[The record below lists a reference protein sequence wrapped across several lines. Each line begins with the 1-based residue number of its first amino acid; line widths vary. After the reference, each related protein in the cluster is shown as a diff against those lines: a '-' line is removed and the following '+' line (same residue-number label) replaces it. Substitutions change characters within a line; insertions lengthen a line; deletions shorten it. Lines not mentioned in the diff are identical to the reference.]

1 MNPSGGSGLET
12 SAAKQALDTGRIP
25 VQPIGGHILLLQAK
39 HPRNYPLLVPG
50 FSPQQTQT
58 PQGQYRRPH
67 ATVPPTCHLFF
78 TTYSPTLGF
87 ALSIALFP
95 LHFPAMASLSCCC
108 LTAPDGYCRT
118 DEVPSLSSENRHQP
132 FSQRCFSFL
141 LEISIRD
148 QVRLCPQNTDL
159 VHLKTSQ

>member
-1 MNPSGGSGLET
+1 MVDQDWRPAQLSKHWTQRGSPSSLLEATSCYCRPSILET
-12 SAAKQALDTGRIP
+12 THCLFLAFPLSKPKLHKARTG
-25 VQPIGGHILLLQAK
+25 VM
-39 HPRNYPLLVPG
+39 
-50 FSPQQTQT
+50 
-58 PQGQYRRPH
+58 RPH

-95 LHFPAMASLSCCC
+95 FHFPAMASLSCCC

>member
-1 MNPSGGSGLET
+1 MET

-25 VQPIGGHILLLQAK
+25 VQPLGGHILLLQAK
-39 HPRNYPLLVPG
+39 HPRNYPLVPG

-58 PQGQYRRPH
+58 PQGQDGSNE
-67 ATVPPTCHLFF
+67 ATCHSAPNLPSLL
-78 TTYSPTLGF
+78 YHLLSDLGLCIIDCF
-87 ALSIALFP
+87 IPSSLPCL
-95 LHFPAMASLSCCC
+95 ASLSCCC

-148 QVRLCPQNTDL
+148 QVRLCPQNSDL

>member
-1 MNPSGGSGLET
+1 MNPSSGSGLET

-25 VQPIGGHILLLQAK
+25 IQPIGGHILQAK
-39 HPRNYPLLVPG
+39 HPRNCPLLVPG
-50 FSPQQTQT
+50 FLFPSANPNSTR
-58 PQGQYRRPH
+58 PGQEWPH

-78 TTYSPTLGF
+78 TTYSPTLDF

-95 LHFPAMASLSCCC
+95 LHFPAMSSLSCCC
-108 LTAPDGYCRT
+108 LTAPDGYCLT

-148 QVRLCPQNTDL
+148 QVRLCPQNSDL